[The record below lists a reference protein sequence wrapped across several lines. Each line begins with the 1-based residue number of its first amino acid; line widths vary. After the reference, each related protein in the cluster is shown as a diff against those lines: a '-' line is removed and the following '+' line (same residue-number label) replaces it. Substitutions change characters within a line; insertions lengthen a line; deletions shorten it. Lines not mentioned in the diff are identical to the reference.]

1 MTDKKR
7 LIQDVLGGLKVPK
20 KQTRQQ
26 KKSMKRSEKN
36 IKKNL
41 YDDVL
46 KPLKNSGGGL
56 TEGIKSVKA
65 SEKQA
70 APSKKA
76 SQMQAAPSTKAS
88 KKQYKGVTRKPLADF
103 KSKMRRPK
111 SSGLTSDKEYETY
124 KKSVTKKLTGGQA
137 KLDKNKN
144 DKIDAE
150 DFKLLREGKFSGG
163 LMRELT
169 DDMISRAFPKVKGQ
183 KQKEEE
189 MYMREKAKYDK
200 PQNMRGGGIAIK
212 GTKFKGVF

>member
-1 MTDKKR
+1 MTEKKR

-76 SQMQAAPSTKAS
+76 SEMQAAPSTKAS
-88 KKQYKGVTRKPLADF
+88 KKQYRGVTKKPLADF
-103 KSKMRRPK
+103 KSKM
-111 SSGLTSDKEYETY
+111 S

-150 DFKLLREGKFSGG
+150 DFKLLREGMALGG
-163 LMRELT
+163 SMTRQMT
-169 DDMISRAFPKVKGQ
+169 QDMIARAFPKVKGQ
-183 KQKEEE
+183 KQKEQE
-189 MYMREKAKYDK
+189 MYLREKAKYDK

>member
-56 TEGIKSVKA
+56 TEGIKKVKA
-65 SEKQA
+65 KTESML
-70 APSKKA
+70 S
-76 SQMQAAPSTKAS
+76 
-88 KKQYKGVTRKPLADF
+88 
-103 KSKMRRPK
+103 
-111 SSGLTSDKEYETY
+111 
-124 KKSVTKKLTGGQA
+124 GGQA
-137 KLDKNKN
+137 KIDKNKN
-144 DKIDAE
+144 NKIDAE
-150 DFKLLREGKFSGG
+150 DFKLLREGAVSGSMMSKLSSDVIG
-163 LMRELT
+163 
-169 DDMISRAFPKVKGQ
+169 RAFPKVKGQ

-189 MYMREKAKYDK
+189 MYMREKSKYDK

>member
-1 MTDKKR
+1 MTEKKR

-56 TEGIKSVKA
+56 TEGIKKL
-65 SEKQA
+65 K
-70 APSKKA
+70 SKKA
-76 SQMQAAPSTKAS
+76 SQMQAAPAKKAS
-88 KKQYKGVTRKPLADF
+88 QMQAAPSKKASELPVPDSNKGAKP
-103 KSKMRRPK
+103 
-111 SSGLTSDKEYETY
+111 
-124 KKSVTKKLTGGQA
+124 VTKKLTGGQA

-150 DFKLLREGKFSGG
+150 DFKLLREGMALGG
-163 LMRELT
+163 SMTRQMT
-169 DDMISRAFPKVKGQ
+169 QDMIARAFPKVKGQ
-183 KQKEEE
+183 KQKEQE
-189 MYMREKAKYDK
+189 MYLREKAKYDK